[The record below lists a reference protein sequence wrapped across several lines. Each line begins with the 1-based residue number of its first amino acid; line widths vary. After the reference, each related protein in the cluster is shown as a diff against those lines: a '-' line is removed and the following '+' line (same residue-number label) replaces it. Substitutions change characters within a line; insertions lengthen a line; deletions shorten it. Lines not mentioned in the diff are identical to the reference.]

1 MLHCLLNYASILENL
16 YAYNKGQ
23 KMTNGKVLS
32 LYMTMPDMIRAGHR
46 MTVEDIELD
55 ENGIMGSRDYE
66 NDTERNI
73 VLVSQKS
80 YEIIE
85 EAELVIDRGLLME
98 DIYVDIDLYHLNKG
112 SVIEIGEVLF
122 EVVGPCEDYR
132 YLYAFAPEVPE
143 LIHGKRGLFLSPLDY
158 GAVQVGN
165 EVKVIKEV

>member
-1 MLHCLLNYASILENL
+1 MLVSSKIAINEGEL
-16 YAYNKGQ
+16 
-23 KMTNGKVLS
+23 MTSGKVLS

-46 MTVEDIELD
+46 MNVEDIDLD

-66 NDTERNI
+66 NGTERNM
-73 VLVSQKS
+73 VLVSKKS
-80 YEIIE
+80 YDIIE
-85 EAELVIDRGLLME
+85 EAEFVIERGLLME
-98 DIYVDIDLYHLNKG
+98 DIYVDVDLYHLNKG

-158 GAVQVGN
+158 GRIQVGN

>member
-1 MLHCLLNYASILENL
+1 
-16 YAYNKGQ
+16 
-23 KMTNGKVLS
+23 MTSGKVLS

-46 MTVEDIELD
+46 MNVEDIDLD

-66 NDTERNI
+66 NGTERNI
-73 VLVSQKS
+73 VLVSKKS
-80 YEIIE
+80 YDIIE
-85 EAELVIDRGLLME
+85 EAEFVIERGLLME
-98 DIYVDIDLYHLNKG
+98 DIYVDVDLYHLNKG

-143 LIHGKRGLFLSPLDY
+143 LIHGKRGLFLSLLDY
-158 GAVQVGN
+158 GGIQVGN